1 MIEPILSKRIPRSR
15 AIDPA
20 GAMPDCS
27 GLARKVVAVLLA
39 AQYVF
44 DGIRGSFG
52 L

>member
-1 MIEPILSKRIPRSR
+1 MKLV
-15 AIDPA
+15 
-20 GAMPDCS
+20 GARVDTVVTRLL
-27 GLARKVVAVLLA
+27 GDLLAALA